1 MTVRD
6 SQELLTVMGKSMR
19 GDIVKFNILGVGLVI
34 YARDTTNATV
44 PPINKVP
51 VKNAH
56 LHGYQ
61 CVERLFYSD
70 GSWYVF

>member
-1 MTVRD
+1 
-6 SQELLTVMGKSMR
+6 MR
-19 GDIVKFNILGVGLVI
+19 GCIVKFNILGVGLVI
-34 YARDTTNATV
+34 YARDTTNAIV

-61 CVERLFYSD
+61 CVERLFCSD
-70 GSWYVF
+70 GRKICEDA